1 MKAAKKIHTSKK
13 FLSLLLSFLFIPI
26 FIYGGETVRIMPL
39 GDSITYGNSVLNP
52 PDTATSVSYRL
63 HLWEALNN
71 ENYAVDFVGS
81 KTGGTDFPPF
91 DPDNEGHPGDTAAGI
106 AADVYQ
112 YLTDNPADVILLH
125 IGTNVLRTSPDD
137 VSDALDEIKR
147 YETDT
152 ATHVSVILARIIN
165 RWVEWTDENGDT
177 RSTEQDKTNT
187 TTFNENLEIMVR
199 DRIANGDDI
208 VVVDM
213 ENDTGIIYDA
223 TDMHDDLHPIDSGYE
238 KMASLWYS
246 VLTSTLPTH
255 LWKLDEPSGST
266 AFVDTYRDN
275 DGRCMGAGCPTT
287 VYGQIGGAQL
297 FDGNDEVTVADDGTF
312 DWNGDESFTVEFW
325 VKPTRTD
332 GVNQVVVGRENE
344 IKDNFFWWAGIIG
357 TDGHITFRL
366 RDSDGKQNN
375 LDGPVLNN
383 GDWYHIACVRDG
395 ANDENKLYVNGQLSD
410 DSSNIAYAGNF
421 VGTTPV
427 NIGYLTYQGNN
438 TFHLDSAIDEL
449 TIYSGAVNTD
459 QVKLHYQNGL
469 NAPKLSITSIPN
481 TFAQVGVSYLYDVE
495 SNDPAASYTYM
506 ADPDPAWMQID
517 TDRGEITGTPTVD
530 TVGNIDMAVEAVNSS
545 QTAIQDYVLKVRN
558 PDSLPDGM
566 SHYWKLD
573 ESATTTE
580 RTYIDSYAGADGTCT
595 GSGCPEPLAGKVN
608 GAQSF
613 TGANIIDIADTAS
626 FEWTG
631 DQSFSIEYWIQVD
644 NATAPS
650 QNMVVI
656 GRDGSGNPS
665 YTWWAGIAKDTGH
678 AIFSLRDSDGP
689 TAITVK
695 SNNSILGNN
704 DGYYISIIRDGSSG
718 ETRLYVD
725 GVLQNTT
732 PHTYS
737 SDFTDSSTPAVNIGY
752 LNYNGSAGFYL
763 NTGNNSGIDDLVV
776 FNKALIQGEITEH
789 YNNSSAGKSFEEL
802 NQPPTADAGPNKTV
816 EVNKPVTITGSGT
829 DPDGTIVSY
838 EWKKGTTVLAT
849 TASFD
854 YTPTV
859 VGTDTLT
866 LTVTDDD
873 GEPGTDSMDV
883 IVTEDP
889 PPPPS
894 TLYEAE
900 DAEMSPAFAISS
912 AHSGYTGTGYVDYT
926 GEGYVKWT
934 VELAAE
940 GNYDLVFR
948 YALGSGNRPL
958 HISVDSTSG
967 GSTIDF
973 PATGGWSTWGETRT
987 TVSLT
992 AGTHT
997 IYASTTGLS
1006 GANVDHLSIEDATG
1020 TPPPNTPPTA
1030 NAGADKAVQ
1039 VNNTITITGSGT
1051 DPDGTIVSYEWKKG
1065 TTVLA
1070 TTASFD
1076 YTPTV
1081 VGTDTLTLTVTDDDG
1096 EPGTDSMDV
1105 IVTEDPPPPPS
1116 TLYEAEDAEMSPAF
1130 AISSAHSGYTG
1141 TGYVDYTGEG
1151 YVKWTVELA
1160 AEGNYDLVF
1169 RYALGSG
1176 NRPLHIS
1183 VDSTSGG
1190 STIDFPATGGW
1201 STWGETR
1208 TTVSLTA
1215 GTHTIYAST
1224 TGLSGA
1230 NVDHLSIEDATGTPP
1245 PNTPPTAD
1253 AGADKAVQVN
1263 NTITITGSGTDP
1275 DGTIVSYEWKK
1286 GTTVLATTAS
1296 FDYTPTVV
1304 GTDTL
1309 TLTVTDDDGEPGTD
1323 SMDVIVTEDPPPNI
1337 PPTAN
1342 AGPDKSVQV
1351 NQSVTITGSGTDP
1364 DGTIASYEWSKDG
1377 TVLATTASF
1386 DYTPTVVGTDT
1397 LTLTVTDDDGE
1408 PGTDSMDVIV
1418 TEDPPPPPNVL
1429 YEAEDAEMSSAF
1441 AISSAHSGYTGTG
1454 YVDYA
1459 GEGYVKWTVELATE
1473 GNYDLVFRYALGSGN
1488 RPLHISVDS
1497 TSGGSTIDF
1506 PATGGWSTWG
1516 ETRTTVSL
1524 TAGTHTIYASTTGL
1538 SGANVDHLSIEDA
1551 TGTPPPN
1558 TPPTADAGADK
1569 AVQVNNTIT
1578 ITGSG
1583 TDSDGTVISYEWKKG
1598 STVLASTA
1606 SFNYTPTTVGTDT
1619 LTLTV
1624 TDDDGATGTDS
1635 MDVVVTAEPAPISE
1649 IIVDNLDSEFSIIGT
1664 WSESGA
1670 SDEYAGSSIYS

>member
-1 MKAAKKIHTSKK
+1 MFKAVIVFIT
-13 FLSLLLSFLFIPI
+13 LLIS
-26 FIYGGETVRIMPL
+26 M
-39 GDSITYGNSVLNP
+39 
-52 PDTATSVSYRL
+52 
-63 HLWEALNN
+63 LWASP
-71 ENYAVDFVGS
+71 VV
-81 KTGGTDFPPF
+81 KTGQTKSYDQYNHIVTNGSVKDDGYYQTGTDFYYTRNNIGIVI
-91 DPDNEGHPGDTAAGI
+91 DNVTSLEWDDSFIVRRTWNDAIVHCNALTLDGGGWRLPTVRELETLVNYDECCPSMDTVVFQNITLGN
-106 AADVYQ
+106 Y
-112 YLTDNPADVILLH
+112 
-125 IGTNVLRTSPDD
+125 RTSTTYENDSSKAWIVRFQNWGYSSPELKDWEVDD
-137 VSDALDEIKR
+137 GGSSYWVRCVRGET
-147 YETDT
+147 YEDP
-152 ATHVSVILARIIN
+152 N
-165 RWVEWTDENGDT
+165 FY
-177 RSTEQDKTNT
+177 RS
-187 TTFNENLEIMVR
+187 
-199 DRIANGDDI
+199 DDI
-208 VVVDM
+208 VHDLATGL
-213 ENDTGIIYDA
+213 EWQDNTDAKTIKKNWIEAINYCEALTLGSYTDWRLPNQKELLTINDRSRYNPTIDSTVFQNIDPSTASYWSS
-223 TDMHDDLHPIDSGYE
+223 TTRILHPETIDAWHVHFMIGYNYYDR
-238 KMASLWYS
+238 KA
-246 VLTSTLPTH
+246 
-255 LWKLDEPSGST
+255 
-266 AFVDTYRDN
+266 
-275 DGRCMGAGCPTT
+275 
-287 VYGQIGGAQL
+287 
-297 FDGNDEVTVADDGTF
+297 
-312 DWNGDESFTVEFW
+312 
-325 VKPTRTD
+325 
-332 GVNQVVVGRENE
+332 
-344 IKDNFFWWAGIIG
+344 
-357 TDGHITFRL
+357 TFRNV
-366 RDSDGKQNN
+366 R
-375 LDGPVLNN
+375 
-383 GDWYHIACVRDG
+383 CVRG
-395 ANDENKLYVNGQLSD
+395 E
-410 DSSNIAYAGNF
+410 
-421 VGTTPV
+421 
-427 NIGYLTYQGNN
+427 
-438 TFHLDSAIDEL
+438 SAI
-449 TIYSGAVNTD
+449 
-459 QVKLHYQNGL
+459 
-469 NAPKLSITSIPN
+469 P
-481 TFAQVGVSYLYDVE
+481 
-495 SNDPAASYTYM
+495 
-506 ADPDPAWMQID
+506 
-517 TDRGEITGTPTVD
+517 
-530 TVGNIDMAVEAVNSS
+530 GNI
-545 QTAIQDYVLKVRN
+545 
-558 PDSLPDGM
+558 
-566 SHYWKLD
+566 
-573 ESATTTE
+573 
-580 RTYIDSYAGADGTCT
+580 
-595 GSGCPEPLAGKVN
+595 
-608 GAQSF
+608 
-613 TGANIIDIADTAS
+613 
-626 FEWTG
+626 
-631 DQSFSIEYWIQVD
+631 
-644 NATAPS
+644 
-650 QNMVVI
+650 
-656 GRDGSGNPS
+656 
-665 YTWWAGIAKDTGH
+665 
-678 AIFSLRDSDGP
+678 
-689 TAITVK
+689 
-695 SNNSILGNN
+695 
-704 DGYYISIIRDGSSG
+704 
-718 ETRLYVD
+718 
-725 GVLQNTT
+725 
-732 PHTYS
+732 
-737 SDFTDSSTPAVNIGY
+737 
-752 LNYNGSAGFYL
+752 
-763 NTGNNSGIDDLVV
+763 
-776 FNKALIQGEITEH
+776 
-789 YNNSSAGKSFEEL
+789 
-802 NQPPTADAGPNKTV
+802 PPTADAGADKAV
-816 EVNKPVTITGSGT
+816 QVNNTITITGSGT

-889 PPPPS
+889 PPPPNVLYEAEDAEMSSAFAISSAHSGYTGTGYVDYAGEGYVKWTVELATEGNYDLVFRYALGSGNRPLHISVDSTSGGSTIDFPATGGWSTWGETRTTVSLTAGTHTIYASTTGLSGANVDHLSIEDATGTPPPNTPPTANAGADKAVQVNNTITITGSGTDPDGTIASYEWSKDGTVLATTASFDYTPTVVGTDTLTLTVTDDDGAPGTDSMDVIVTEDPPPNIPPTANAGPDKSVQVNQSVTITGSGTDPDGTIVSYEWKKGTTVLATTASFDYTPTVVGTDTLTLTVTDDDGAPGTDSMDVIVTEDTPPPPS

-1030 NAGADKAVQ
+1030 DAGADKAVQ

-1275 DGTIVSYEWKK
+1275 DGTIASYEWSKD
-1286 GTTVLATTAS
+1286 GTVLATTAS

-1309 TLTVTDDDGEPGTD
+1309 TLTVTDDDGAPGTD

-1364 DGTIASYEWSKDG
+1364 DGTIVSYEWKKG
-1377 TVLATTASF
+1377 TTVLATTASF

-1397 LTLTVTDDDGE
+1397 LTLTVTDDDGA

-1418 TEDPPPPPNVL
+1418 TEDTPPPPSTL
-1429 YEAEDAEMSSAF
+1429 YEAEDAEMSPAF

-1454 YVDYA
+1454 YVDYT
-1459 GEGYVKWTVELATE
+1459 GEGYVKWTVELAAE

-1583 TDSDGTVISYEWKKG
+1583 TDPDGTIASYEWSKDGTV
-1598 STVLASTA
+1598 LATTA
-1606 SFNYTPTTVGTDT
+1606 SFDYTPTVVGTDT

-1624 TDDDGATGTDS
+1624 TDDDGAPGTDS
-1635 MDVVVTAEPAPISE
+1635 MDVIVTEDPPPPPVGFPVGKTGQTTIYLSGDDGYYRFGQDRNYLNNGNGTVTDTMLQVIWQNDYNDNKGYASNDTIPNLSKTSAEAYCNE
-1649 IIVDNLDSEFSIIGT
+1649 IDLAGCTDWRLPTRLELASLVEYSKSRPGPVIDDVFITATVDIDYGMYWTGT
-1664 WSESGA
+1664 DDA
-1670 SDEYAGSSIYS
+1670 SDTTQAWFVRFGWGDTNRKPKTDTYNVRCVRGDN